1 MTEVIRVLRR
11 EHANMFALINTL
23 QAHVNVFAR
32 GEEPDYDVIRA
43 VLNYFRSFPD
53 LYHHPKEDLVFAR
66 LQARNPGGTGRIG
79 DLRRQHET
87 LAASSRELSEG
98 IAAVLDEAEVSRDSI
113 VKWAGDFIT
122 LQLEHM
128 EMEEKLFFPSA
139 LRDLTATDWL
149 ELEAVMTDQEDPLFG
164 EEVQQPFDDLYRMI
178 LRWHAEQR
186 R

>member
-11 EHANMFALINTL
+11 EHANMFTLINTL
-23 QAHVNVFAR
+23 QAHINAFAR
-32 GEEPDYDVIRA
+32 DEKPDYDVIRA

-66 LQARNPGGTGRIG
+66 LQARHPASAGRIG
-79 DLRRQHET
+79 DLRRQHED
-87 LAASSRELSEG
+87 LAASSRELAEG

-113 VKWAGDFIT
+113 ISWARDFIT

-128 EMEEKLFFPSA
+128 EMEEKLFFPNA
-139 LRDLTATDWL
+139 LRHLTATDWR

-164 EEVQQPFDDLYRMI
+164 EDVQQPFEDLYRKI
-178 LRWHAEQR
+178 LSWHADQR